1 MKFTKLGNYNQKK
14 EKQRYNSSILKI
26 IRGEDLGKGHGIPNK
41 KDQKKGK
48 MRFQT
53 AESLVGKCDK
63 VYDEVLIEYE
73 TYRKLHKLNPGE
85 YPMTH
90 HKLTMSPRVL
100 EQRADKASYK
110 FLYKSVLDIDLT
122 EKEIDEL
129 IKNQEYK
136 Y

>member
-1 MKFTKLGNYNQKK
+1 MELTKVDNYDPRK
-14 EKQRYNSSILKI
+14 EKPKHNLKVIEI
-26 IRGEDLGKGHGIPNK
+26 IRGADLSKRHGIPPEK
-41 KDQKKGK
+41 YFRRRK